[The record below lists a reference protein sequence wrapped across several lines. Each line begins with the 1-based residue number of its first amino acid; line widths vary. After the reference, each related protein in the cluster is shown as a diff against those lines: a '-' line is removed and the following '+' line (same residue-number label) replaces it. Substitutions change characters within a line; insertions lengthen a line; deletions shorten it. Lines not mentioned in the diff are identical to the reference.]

1 MVQITNLLTKFANA
15 CEPAN
20 SFLGIPTWYKYL
32 PGEETTETLTQTT
45 VCTPQLNSLA
55 DVWLIGA
62 AILDILLRLAAL
74 LAVFYIVFA
83 GVKYIQS
90 QGQPDQT
97 KKAKDAL
104 VNAIVG
110 LVIAVTAAVLVSF
123 IAGRFK

>member
-1 MVQITNLLTKFANA
+1 MTQLLTRFAAA
-15 CEPAN
+15 CEPRGD
-20 SFLGIPTWYKYL
+20 FFGLPTWYKYL
-32 PGEETTETLTQTT
+32 PGETTTESLTGLES
-45 VCTPQLNSLA
+45 CTPKLTNIA

-62 AILDILLRLAAL
+62 AILDILLRLAAM

-110 LVIAVTAAVLVSF
+110 LVIAVAATVLVSF
-123 IAGRFK
+123 VAGRFK

>member
-1 MVQITNLLTKFANA
+1 MRITNLLTRFAEA
-15 CEPAN
+15 CEPN
-20 SFLGIPTWYKYL
+20 GSFLGIPTWYKYL
-32 PGEETTETLTQTT
+32 PGENIPDNIAGGT
-45 VCTPQLNSLA
+45 VCTPQISSLA
-55 DVWLIGA
+55 DIWLIGA

-123 IAGRFK
+123 IAGRFR